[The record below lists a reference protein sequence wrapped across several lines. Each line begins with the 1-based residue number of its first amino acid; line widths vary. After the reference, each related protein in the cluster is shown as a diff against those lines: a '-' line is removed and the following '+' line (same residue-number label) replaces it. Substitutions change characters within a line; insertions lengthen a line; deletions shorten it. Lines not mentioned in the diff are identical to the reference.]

1 MEGHHDVPA
10 RDPITPVPREGG
22 RGAALDVV
30 EDGAASMCRSEQRV
44 CWALARAID
53 PAMEPAAYSVLCAV
67 RIAGSCRVTDLAANL
82 GMSASAVSGHVT
94 ALQRLGLVE
103 RGAARDDE
111 RSHPVSLT
119 PEGLRR
125 IDEARARR
133 RRSFRRQLEG
143 WNRTDVVDLAGL
155 LTRFNA
161 AYLGGADGPWPEG
174 RAAPDAGGLRTGS
187 SGPGR

>member
-1 MEGHHDVPA
+1 MEGHHDGPA
-10 RDPITPVPREGG
+10 GDAIPPDPREGG
-22 RGAALDVV
+22 RGAVLDVV
-30 EDGAASMCRSEQRV
+30 EDTATAMCRSEQRV
-44 CWALARAID
+44 CRSLARGID

-67 RIAGSCRVTDLAANL
+67 RMAGSCRVTDLAANL
-82 GMSASAVSGHVT
+82 GMSAPAVSGHVA

-125 IDEARARR
+125 IDEARADR

-143 WNRTDVVDLAGL
+143 WSRTDVVDLAGL

-161 AYLGGADGPWPEG
+161 AYVGGADGPV
-174 RAAPDAGGLRTGS
+174 A
-187 SGPGR
+187 